1 MWCNKNNYHFLLYNI
16 RHQNFD
22 ESNDI
27 VSFYVGLFQRV
38 IVHSGSPLAFWAMTD
53 PQFPQG
59 TNLKPSCS
67 EFEDCR
73 NKTYK
78 EYLKSLNKTQLATI
92 KGLVSIFNWEKKPAC
107 FDMFFLGFWY
117 RLRIFANTLYEFY
130 FSNFINHIWIGYC
143 RIFKMIFITF

>member
-92 KGLVSIFNWEKKPAC
+92 KGLVSIFNREKKLLALIC
-107 FDMFFLGFWY
+107 FFF
-117 RLRIFANTLYEFY
+117 RILISLTIL
-130 FSNFINHIWIGYC
+130 HIDC
-143 RIFKMIFITF
+143 TNIFF